1 MSAGM
6 TQDASIAPDVFGG
19 DTSARDWFLRDSKWE
34 DVRWTF
40 APTNLLEEEQP
51 ARILWDF
58 RLPSGRRFTD
68 PEYDSLRETCKR
80 LIASVRARS
89 LSTGLPQRAR
99 TAIGHFAHLR
109 PLLHWMDKEGYR
121 RFAEIDCDAI
131 LRFRH
136 AIGERRG
143 RGGAYVLPNTL
154 TSLLEALASL
164 YHLRDE
170 LGDGLLVDP
179 FLGRS
184 PRQLAG
190 AYGVK
195 HYGPYTP
202 DAIAIPLV
210 QQSIEFLEHGAIDVL
225 RAREIYATT
234 MAQTLE
240 RISSNGNCNRSVLEA
255 LGALSINTPRGPQRI
270 FRIQDLNDV
279 IDMLYAA
286 CFVVISYLVGARV
299 SEILHL
305 RAGCI
310 QPRPTLG
317 VSGATEIEVMTGT
330 IFKHDRGYFGRPHEW
345 VVPQVAIHAVSVL
358 EALSA
363 PNRER
368 AGRSELWLRARTAAR
383 TMGATEWQ
391 REPPGPSAVRV
402 ITPSTMTECLQRYA
416 RWLNLPS
423 FEGKSR
429 RLTAREARKT
439 FARFAALRDRTC
451 LYALAQHL
459 GHRDR
464 SVTDSGYSGTD
475 HDLERE
481 IRTEVLERSVAAW
494 EHMLSTP
501 QLGGRA
507 GHEILAKRPV
517 FRGARMKVELKS
529 YARTLVEAG
538 LVLGVCDYGYCVYR
552 QEYSACR
559 GNSAGPNPVHREPST
574 CARCLN
580 FAVST
585 SHRPY
590 WLDQSKRCEA
600 LLNEPALPT
609 QTLKIARERLE
620 EARAV
625 LASIDKSVKDGAH
638 AHQASA

>member
-1 MSAGM
+1 MSMGTTKDLA
-6 TQDASIAPDVFGG
+6 IAPDVPAG
-19 DTSARDWFLRDSKWE
+19 DMSARDWFLRDSNWD

-40 APTNLLEEEQP
+40 APTNLLEEEQR
-51 ARILWDF
+51 ACILWDF

-121 RFAEIDCDAI
+121 RFVELDCDAI
-131 LRFRH
+131 LRFRR
-136 AIGERRG
+136 AVGERRG
-143 RGGAYVLPNTL
+143 RGGAYILPKTL
-154 TSLLEALASL
+154 TSLYEALASL

-179 FLGRS
+179 FVGRS

-190 AYGVK
+190 AYGAK
-195 HYGPYTP
+195 DYGPYTP
-202 DAIAIPLV
+202 DSIAIPLV
-210 QQSIEFLEHGAIDVL
+210 QQSIEFLEQGAIDVL
-225 RAREIYATT
+225 RAREIYATE
-234 MAQTLE
+234 MASALE
-240 RISSNGNCNRSVLEA
+240 RITSNGNCNRSVLEV
-255 LGALSINTPRGPQRI
+255 LGTLTINTPRGPQRI
-270 FRIQDLNDV
+270 FRIQDLKDL
-279 IDMLYAA
+279 IEMLYAA
-286 CFVVISYLVGARV
+286 CFVVIAYLVGARV
-299 SEILHL
+299 SEVLHL

-310 QPRPTLG
+310 QVLPTQGING
-317 VSGATEIEVMTGT
+317 VTEIEVMAGT
-330 IFKHDRGYFGRPHEW
+330 IFKHDRGYFGRHHEW
-345 VVPQVAIHAVSVL
+345 VVPPVAIHAVSVL

-368 AGRSELWLRARTAAR
+368 AGRSELWLRARTATR

-391 REPPGPSAVRV
+391 RAPLSPSAVRV
-402 ITPSTMTECLQRYA
+402 ITPPIITQFLQRYA
-416 RWLNLPS
+416 RWLNLPP
-423 FEGKSR
+423 FEGKAR
-429 RLTAREARKT
+429 RLTAREGRKT

-475 HDLERE
+475 HALERE

-507 GHEILAKRPV
+507 GHEILAKRPK
-517 FRGARMKVELKS
+517 FRGARMKMELKS

-559 GNSAGPNPVHREPST
+559 GNSAGPNPVYREPST

-585 SHRPY
+585 PHRPY
-590 WLDQSKRCEA
+590 WVDQSQRCEA
-600 LLNEPALPT
+600 LLNDAALPT

-620 EARAV
+620 EARGV
-625 LASIDKSVKDGAH
+625 LASIDGSAKNRAH
-638 AHQASA
+638 GYQAST

>member
-1 MSAGM
+1 
-6 TQDASIAPDVFGG
+6 
-19 DTSARDWFLRDSKWE
+19 
-34 DVRWTF
+34 
-40 APTNLLEEEQP
+40 
-51 ARILWDF
+51 
-58 RLPSGRRFTD
+58 
-68 PEYDSLRETCKR
+68 
-80 LIASVRARS
+80 
-89 LSTGLPQRAR
+89 
-99 TAIGHFAHLR
+99 
-109 PLLHWMDKEGYR
+109 MDKEGYR
-121 RFAEIDCDAI
+121 RFVELDCDAI

-136 AIGERRG
+136 AVGERRG
-143 RGGAYVLPNTL
+143 HGGAYILPKTL
-154 TSLLEALASL
+154 TSIYEALASL

-179 FLGRS
+179 FVGRS

-190 AYGVK
+190 ADGAQD
-195 HYGPYTP
+195 YGPYTP
-202 DAIAIPLV
+202 DPIAIPLL
-210 QQSIEFLEHGAIDVL
+210 QQSIEFLEQGAIDVL
-225 RAREIYATT
+225 RAREMYATE
-234 MAQTLE
+234 MASCLKRITL
-240 RISSNGNCNRSVLEA
+240 NGNCNRSVLEA
-255 LGALSINTPRGPQRI
+255 LGALTINTPRGPQRI
-270 FRIQDLNDV
+270 FRIQDLNDL

-286 CFVVISYLVGARV
+286 CFVVIAYLVGARV

-310 QPRPTLG
+310 HLRATPG
-317 VSGATEIEVMTGT
+317 VNGVTEIEVMAGT

-345 VVPQVAIHAVSVL
+345 VVPRVVIHAVSIL

-368 AGRSELWLRARTAAR
+368 TGRSELWLRARTAAR

-391 REPPGPSAVRV
+391 REPVGPSAVRV
-402 ITPSTMTECLQRYA
+402 ITTYTITECLQRYA

-423 FEGKSR
+423 FEGRSR
-429 RLTAREARKT
+429 RLTAREGRKT
-439 FARFAALRDRTC
+439 FARYAALRDRTC

-475 HDLERE
+475 YALERE
-481 IRTEVLERSVAAW
+481 IRSDILELSVAAW

-507 GHEILAKRPV
+507 GQEILSKRPQ

-559 GNSAGPNPVHREPST
+559 GNSTGPNPVYREPST

-585 SHRPY
+585 PHRPY
-590 WLDQSKRCEA
+590 WLDQSQRCEA
-600 LLNEPALPT
+600 LLKEPALPT
-609 QTLKIARERLE
+609 QTLRLARERLE

-625 LASIDKSVKDGAH
+625 LASIDESAKDRVHGF
-638 AHQASA
+638 QTSA